1 MSRGISAR
9 IEEAELASP
18 GVAKKALEYMSLLY
32 TMEANLRHRGATPEQ
47 VVRERQTTGKLIMD
61 GMEKWMWDTHK
72 ATPSDLLGKA
82 MDYAYKL
89 WPRMRNYTLDG
100 RYHLDNNDVERGQRL
115 SVLGRK
121 NYLFSQNDRG
131 AEDNAIFYSFI
142 GSCERV
148 SLNPLEWLTDVLDK
162 LRDDMDEDGLVQL
175 LPYQYAKSRDS
186 PGIF

>member
-1 MSRGISAR
+1 MHV
-9 IEEAELASP
+9 P

-47 VVRERQTTGKLIMD
+47 VVRERQTKGKLIMD

-72 ATPSDLLGKA
+72 TTPSDLLGKA
-82 MDYAYKL
+82 IDYAYKL
-89 WPRMRNYTLDG
+89 WPRMRNYTLDV

-121 NYLFSQNDRG
+121 NYLFSQNDHG
-131 AEDNAIFYSFI
+131 AEENAIFYSFI

-175 LPYQYAKSRDS
+175 LPYKYAKSRDS